1 MFGIDDA
8 IIGSM
13 AGGLMNNLFAGDR
26 QSDAQ
31 SFSASQAQNQMD
43 YQTQMSGTAH
53 QREVADLKAAGLNPM
68 LSMMRSG
75 ATTPAGAMGNA
86 GIASPGNSF
95 DIPGA
100 MQTASQIKLQTE
112 QGANISAQTEKA
124 KAETA
129 EIQARTPT
137 HAVSIEQMQ
146 QNIEKSKN
154 EIQKIIQE
162 TSTSAYSAAN
172 MAQQTINLQ
181 EVIPQIRATIEQ
193 LKAHTGLAGA
203 QTGLAKAQTGLA
215 GAQTGLAGAHTGQA
229 KAQTGLIGAETRKVA
244 EETKGVQ
251 QSVQANLP
259 ALENALGNLERI
271 SRQMAM
277 PKQQQDESVNES
289 YLGSLSAVIRA
300 LTGIGTITRH

>member
-1 MFGIDDA
+1 MFGLDDA
-8 IIGSM
+8 IIGSV

-75 ATTPAGAMGNA
+75 ATTPGGAMGSA
-86 GIASPGNSF
+86 GIASPGNNF
-95 DIPGA
+95 DMPGA

-181 EVIPQIRATIEQ
+181 EVIPQIRATIDQ

-215 GAQTGLAGAHTGQA
+215 AAHTGQA
-229 KAQTGLIGAETRKVA
+229 NAQTGLIGAETRKVG
-244 EETKGVQ
+244 EETKAVQ

-259 ALENALGNLERI
+259 ALENALGNLERV

-289 YLGSLSAVIRA
+289 YIGSLSAIIRA